1 MKACVQRVKEAT
13 VSVDNKIIGKID
25 KGLVILLGITHQD
38 MESDAEYLAN
48 KIVNLRIF
56 EETNKFNLS
65 LLDINGQA
73 LIISQFTL
81 YGDCRKG
88 RRPDFTQAAPPELA
102 KELYLKFID
111 LVKKAGI
118 KTQEGEFGAK
128 MLVNIHNDGPVTLI
142 LDSKNGA
149 NS

>member
-1 MKACVQRVKEAT
+1 MRACVQRVQEAS
-13 VSVDNKIIGKID
+13 VSVENRVIGKTD

-38 MESDAEYLAN
+38 TIKDAECLAN

-56 EETNKFNLS
+56 GDEANKFNFS

-88 RRPDFTQAAPPELA
+88 RRPDFTQAATPELA
-102 KELYLKFID
+102 RELYLKFIE
-111 LVKKAGI
+111 LVKKTGV
-118 KTQEGEFGAK
+118 KTAEGEFGAK
-128 MLVNIHNDGPVTLI
+128 MLVDIHNDGPVTLI
-142 LDSKNGA
+142 LDSKNG
-149 NS
+149 

>member
-1 MKACVQRVKEAT
+1 MRACLQRVKEAS

-25 KGLVILLGITHQD
+25 NGLVILLGITHQD
-38 MESDAEYLAN
+38 TIKDVEYLVN

-56 EETNKFNLS
+56 ADESNKFNLS
-65 LLDINGQA
+65 LLDIKGQA

-102 KELYLKFID
+102 RELYIKFIETM
-111 LVKKAGI
+111 KKTNI
-118 KTQEGEFGAK
+118 KVAEGEFGAM
-128 MLVNIHNDGPVTLI
+128 MLVDIHNDGPVTLVVG
-142 LDSKNGA
+142 SRE
-149 NS
+149 